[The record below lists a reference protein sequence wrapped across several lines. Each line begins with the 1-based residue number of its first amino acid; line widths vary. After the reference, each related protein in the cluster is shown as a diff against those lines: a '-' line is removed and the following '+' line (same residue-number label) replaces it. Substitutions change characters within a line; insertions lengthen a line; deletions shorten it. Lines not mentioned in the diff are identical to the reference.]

1 MRSLMVRALLAPV
14 MCCALGA
21 QDSQEAPSAAP
32 WTPVLELG
40 SQGLHLQARLVQV
53 DGVPCV
59 QFRNQGKSAI
69 HFQAWVDGV
78 QTREQGLASPR
89 IHLNLHQRSAF
100 IPLPAGVVHPTFKVG
115 LIRSGADRGDWTLE

>member
-1 MRSLMVRALLAPV
+1 MRPFLLAALLGPALLA
-14 MCCALGA
+14 
-21 QDSQEAPSAAP
+21 QAPTS
-32 WTPVLELG
+32 WFPVL
-40 SQGLHLQARLVQV
+40 QADPAHVEARVVQV

-59 QFRNQGKSAI
+59 QYRNQGKAAV

-115 LIRSGADRGDWTLE
+115 LIRSGADRGAWALE